1 MKHTA
6 NRLISISLA
15 SLLTL
20 GSAHQAPDT
29 AQRAAPNS
37 TGTLVCV
44 NVPADV
50 SNSTA
55 FIDLSAASE
64 CYFIDPL
71 QGPIPAINSTPIEAT
86 QTPTPVAVDTATQTP
101 DATQTPTPIATAS
114 PTQSATETALS
125 TPTETPT
132 ATPSATLTPLPTP
145 TVTRT
150 PGTQSALFS
159 DTFDTEASA
168 SAWRTNRQ
176 GNAQC
181 TATWADAA
189 LRLDLA
195 TTGAYQFHCQLERAG
210 LSLVADHTYRLTFT
224 AYSTLPRTFG
234 LKIMQ
239 AGDKFTTFVGEN
251 TYNLTT
257 AAQTFT
263 ETWIQPASEPNAK
276 VSFRAALE
284 LPSVFVDSVTLID
297 IGARSMTPAVVT
309 QTPVPTTTAPKKTP
323 TITPTS
329 ISTPAPTSVTPPTA
343 PPTVATPVGAAW
355 GLLPDGTR
363 NKYDRPFAS
372 NAYRNVAIGQNT
384 IYAPAGI
391 HLICGGYCTNLKP
404 DQDILLIR
412 DMSGQPVWDV
422 YQMPGN
428 GWDEQNR
435 CADIG
440 NVIDR
445 HPFPKG
451 WTIPANGENNSLA
464 VLMADGKQI
473 KQNQPI
479 TNCSRDGKLI
489 SRWIDDSV
497 DIYGTSPYGAHGGSG
512 LGGAAFA
519 IRIGELTAGR
529 IEHVIGVN
537 LDAHVYYNR
546 NCSYS
551 WPAKQ
556 VDGYCGSGNNYGGTN
571 TYLRPGA
578 RLALRPDF
586 DISQLRTP
594 PGRIIAQAAIDY
606 GFIVGDDTTWNNW
619 ALWSEQN
626 DRGSVVKEFA
636 ALWPQYAGFSMDG
649 NRQSDPFYLD
659 MVDIM
664 TAIQIVT
671 NDSPDS
677 MGGGGI
683 PRKPMSPPLGN

>member
-1 MKHTA
+1 M
-6 NRLISISLA
+6 L
-15 SLLTL
+15 
-20 GSAHQAPDT
+20 SAPAPPSQT
-29 AQRAAPNS
+29 RRQAAPNS
-37 TGTLVCV
+37 VGTLVCV
-44 NVPADV
+44 NIPADV

-55 FIDLSAASE
+55 FVDLSAASE

-71 QGPIPAINSTPIEAT
+71 QGPIPAINATRIEAT
-86 QTPTPVAVDTATQTP
+86 QTPTPADTATPVEATP
-101 DATQTPTPIATAS
+101 TQTPADTETPAPIATATPVEAT
-114 PTQSATETALS
+114 PTAQSATETALLS
-125 TPTETPT
+125 TPTEIPT

-145 TVTRT
+145 TPTRT
-150 PGTQSALFS
+150 PGPQSALFS
-159 DTFDTEASA
+159 DTFDTESSA

-181 TATWADAA
+181 TATWADGS

-195 TTGAYQFHCQLERAG
+195 TTGAFNFHCQLERAG
-210 LSLVADHTYRLTFT
+210 LSLLADHTYRLTFT

-234 LKIMQ
+234 LKVMQ

-257 AAQTFT
+257 EAQVFT

-284 LPSVFVDSVTLID
+284 LPSVFVDSVMLID
-297 IGARSMTPAVVT
+297 IGAVAAVTPDA
-309 QTPVPTTTAPKKTP
+309 QPKTP
-323 TITPTS
+323 TSTPTS
-329 ISTPAPTSVTPPTA
+329 ISTPAPTVTTANPP
-343 PPTVATPVGAAW
+343 VATTAGATW

-372 NAYRNVAIGQNT
+372 NAYRNVAIGQNA

-391 HLICGGYCTNLKP
+391 HLICGAYCTNIRP
-404 DQDILLIR
+404 DLDPLLLG
-412 DMSGQPVWDV
+412 DNSALPLVDVW
-422 YQMPGN
+422 QMPGN
-428 GWDEQNR
+428 GWDESNR
-435 CADIG
+435 CSDIG
-440 NVIDR
+440 NRIDTNFPWPKDWVI
-445 HPFPKG
+445 PG
-451 WTIPANGENNSLA
+451 NGENNSLA
-464 VLMADGKQI
+464 VLMPDGITI

-479 TNCSRDGKLI
+479 TKCLKEGKLI
-489 SRWIDDSV
+489 SRWIACSV
-497 DIYGTSPYGAHGGSG
+497 SIYGTDMCGAHGGSG

-529 IEHVIGVN
+529 IEHVIGIN
-537 LDAHVYYNR
+537 LDAHVYYNK

-619 ALWSEQN
+619 ALWAEQN

-636 ALWPQYAGFSMDG
+636 QLWPEYAGFSVDG
-649 NRQSDPFYLD
+649 NRQSDPFYMD

-664 TAIQIVT
+664 TAIQIIT
-671 NDSPDS
+671 NDSEQS

-683 PRKPMSPPLGN
+683 PRKPAAALIGN

>member
-1 MKHTA
+1 MRQT
-6 NRLISISLA
+6 
-15 SLLTL
+15 
-20 GSAHQAPDT
+20 
-29 AQRAAPNS
+29 APNS
-37 TGTLVCV
+37 VGTVVCV
-44 NVPADV
+44 NVNADV

-55 FIDLSAASE
+55 FIDLSSARE
-64 CYFIDPL
+64 CYFNDPL
-71 QGPIPAINSTPIEAT
+71 LGPIPAIGATPTEAVEAT
-86 QTPTPVAVDTATQTP
+86 PTAQTPTPADTATPVEATP
-101 DATQTPTPIATAS
+101 TQTPADTETPAPIATATPTPRQETEAT
-114 PTQSATETALS
+114 PTQSPSATPVE
-125 TPTETPT
+125 

-150 PGTQSALFS
+150 PGPQSALFS

-181 TATWADAA
+181 SATWADAA

-195 TTGAYQFHCQLERAG
+195 TTGAFNFHCQLERAG
-210 LSLVADHTYRLTFT
+210 LALVADHTYRLTFT

-239 AGDKFTTFVGEN
+239 AGDKFTTFLGEN

-297 IGARSMTPAVVT
+297 IGAGAVVT
-309 QTPVPTTTAPKKTP
+309 QTPAPTTTAPKKTP
-323 TITPTS
+323 TS
-329 ISTPAPTSVTPPTA
+329 ILTPAPTSVTPPTA
-343 PPTVATPVGAAW
+343 PPTVVTPVGAAW

-372 NAYRNVAIGQNT
+372 NAYRNVAIGQNA

-404 DQDILLIR
+404 DQDIILLR
-412 DMSGQPVWDV
+412 DMSEQPVWDV

-440 NVIDR
+440 DVIDK

-464 VLMADGKQI
+464 VLMPDGRTI

-479 TNCSRDGKLI
+479 TNCSKDGKLI
-489 SRWIDDSV
+489 SRWIGDSV
-497 DIYGTSPYGAHGGSG
+497 DIYGTSPYGAHGGSR
-512 LGGAAFA
+512 LGGAAFT
-519 IRIGELTAGR
+519 IRVGQLTRGI
-529 IEHVIGVN
+529 IENVIGIN
-537 LDAHVYYNR
+537 LDAHVYYNK

-586 DISQLRTP
+586 SLAQLRTP

-636 ALWPQYAGFSMDG
+636 GLWPQYAGFSMDG

-683 PRKPMSPPLGN
+683 PRKPAAPQIGN